1 MTKEKF
7 DYIYC
12 SDLNRTKQTLEG
24 ILSHQS
30 PEERNKVTYTE
41 ELREVKMDSVEDQ
54 PIEVI
59 EKMIDRA
66 IEKGYF
72 DFSINLSEFLQN
84 FDVEIKEEITKYLS
98 MHGYKVDWC
107 SYTIT
112 VSFEGD

>member
-1 MTKEKF
+1 MKYSFEARAEA
-7 DYIYC
+7 C
-12 SDLNRTKQTLEG
+12 ENRQRIIDTNV
-24 ILSHQS
+24 S
-30 PEERNKVTYTE
+30 RA
-41 ELREVKMDSVEDQ
+41 
-54 PIEVI
+54 IEVI
-59 EKMIDRA
+59 EKMVERA

>member
-1 MTKEKF
+1 MKYSFEARAEARE
-7 DYIYC
+7 
-12 SDLNRTKQTLEG
+12 NRQR
-24 ILSHQS
+24 IIDANV
-30 PEERNKVTYTE
+30 R
-41 ELREVKMDSVEDQ
+41 RA
-54 PIEVI
+54 IEVI
-59 EKMIDRA
+59 ESMIDHA

>member
-1 MTKEKF
+1 MKYSFEARAEARE
-7 DYIYC
+7 
-12 SDLNRTKQTLEG
+12 NRQR
-24 ILSHQS
+24 IIDD
-30 PEERNKVTYTE
+30 KVRRA
-41 ELREVKMDSVEDQ
+41 L
-54 PIEVI
+54 EVI
-59 EKMIDRA
+59 EKMIDRT

>member
-1 MTKEKF
+1 MKYSFEARAAARENRQNIIDTKV
-7 DYIYC
+7 
-12 SDLNRTKQTLEG
+12 SRA
-24 ILSHQS
+24 
-30 PEERNKVTYTE
+30 
-41 ELREVKMDSVEDQ
+41 
-54 PIEVI
+54 IEVI
-59 EKMIDRA
+59 EKMIERA

>member
-1 MTKEKF
+1 MKYSFEARAEARE
-7 DYIYC
+7 
-12 SDLNRTKQTLEG
+12 NRQNIIDVKV
-24 ILSHQS
+24 SHA
-30 PEERNKVTYTE
+30 
-41 ELREVKMDSVEDQ
+41 
-54 PIEVI
+54 IEVI
-59 EKMIDRA
+59 ESMIERA

>member
-1 MTKEKF
+1 MKYSFEARAEAREKRQNII
-7 DYIYC
+7 DV
-12 SDLNRTKQTLEG
+12 
-24 ILSHQS
+24 
-30 PEERNKVTYTE
+30 KVS
-41 ELREVKMDSVEDQ
+41 RA
-54 PIEVI
+54 IEVI
-59 EKMIDRA
+59 ESMIERT